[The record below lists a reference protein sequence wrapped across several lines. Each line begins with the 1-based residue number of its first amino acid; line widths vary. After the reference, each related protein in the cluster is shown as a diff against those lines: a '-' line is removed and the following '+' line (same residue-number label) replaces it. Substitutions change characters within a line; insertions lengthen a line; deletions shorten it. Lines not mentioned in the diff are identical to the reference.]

1 MLLSL
6 SFTSAHFSCVFDRYR
21 TLGWLVGLMTLVFVD
36 ILGVTSWE
44 LAQICAVSPN
54 SFLMCFSRQSL
65 TPPAESSQSLRRVN
79 SGPAATTLTKSVSTS
94 SICKWFHADKK
105 DAAPRLF
112 VTEDCDSL
120 IRGWDGGQ
128 KRRDWGLQRTT
139 SRSGGARMSSKPFSL
154 TLLHYGQWYLPL
166 ELPCREISCV
176 NVNERGR

>member
-1 MLLSL
+1 
-6 SFTSAHFSCVFDRYR
+6 
-21 TLGWLVGLMTLVFVD
+21 
-36 ILGVTSWE
+36 
-44 LAQICAVSPN
+44 
-54 SFLMCFSRQSL
+54 MCFWPVQDSGVISGFNDTCFCWYSRCNFMGISPDLRCITQQL
-65 TPPAESSQSLRRVN
+65 PDVFLSSVFNAPRWVLQSLRRVN
-79 SGPAATTLTKSVSTS
+79 SGPAATTSTKSVSTS

-112 VTEDCDSL
+112 VIEDCDSL